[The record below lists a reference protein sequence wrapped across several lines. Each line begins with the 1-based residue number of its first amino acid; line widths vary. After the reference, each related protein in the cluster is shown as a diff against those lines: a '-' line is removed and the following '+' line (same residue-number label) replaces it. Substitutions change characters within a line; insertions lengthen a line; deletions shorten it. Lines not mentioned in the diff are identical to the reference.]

1 MKNWKVT
8 ETIRT
13 QVYEGNPS
21 NNETEHQWN
30 WRVFKKLTKKHF
42 LWHKNTVLPGKTM
55 KNCPTLLQTILK
67 EVTYSSIF

>member
-1 MKNWKVT
+1 MKVIEVT
-8 ETIRT
+8 MKQNT
-13 QVYEGNPS
+13 
-21 NNETEHQWN
+21 NEIEESLKSWQ
-30 WRVFKKLTKKHF
+30 KKHF

>member
-1 MKNWKVT
+1 MKVIEVT
-8 ETIRT
+8 MKQNT
-13 QVYEGNPS
+13 
-21 NNETEHQWN
+21 NEIEESLN
-30 WRVFKKLTKKHF
+30 KKLTKKHF